1 MLYFICIILCIACWV
16 VFIKFKDSYKYDGWG
31 VAGLLSGVAT
41 TVVNVFLTIVIITN
55 LVSAPGFVASNHQ
68 RYDSLVHQVE
78 SGMYNNDNEYGKKEL
93 ANQVQEWNED
103 LAKGKALQKNFWVGI
118 FYPNVYDEFEFI
130 PIENLK

>member
-1 MLYFICIILCIACWV
+1 MIYFICIILCIVCFV
-16 VFIKFKDSYKYDGWG
+16 VFAKFKNSYDHDGWG
-31 VAGLLSGVAT
+31 MAGLLGGVAT
-41 TVVNVFLTIVIITN
+41 TVVNIFLTIIIITN
-55 LVSAPGFVASNHQ
+55 LVNAPGFVASNHQ

-103 LAKGKALQKNFWVGI
+103 LAEGKALQKNFWVGI

>member
-1 MLYFICIILCIACWV
+1 MIYFIGIILCIVCFV
-16 VFIKFKDSYKYDGWG
+16 VFAKFQDSYDHDGLG
-31 VAGLLSGVAT
+31 MAGLLSGVAAAVG
-41 TVVNVFLTIVIITN
+41 VVFMTVII
-55 LVSAPGFVASNHQ
+55 VVQSVGAPGFVASSHQ

-103 LAKGKALQKNFWVGI
+103 LANGKALQKNFWIGI

>member
-1 MLYFICIILCIACWV
+1 MIYFIGIILCIVCFV
-16 VFIKFKDSYKYDGWG
+16 VFTKYKDSYDHDGWG
-31 VAGLLSGVAT
+31 IAGLLIGVAAAAG
-41 TVVNVFLTIVIITN
+41 VVLMTIFIVIQS
-55 LVSAPGFVASNHQ
+55 VDAPGFVASSHQ

-103 LAKGKALQKNFWVGI
+103 LASGKALQKNFWVGI

>member
-1 MLYFICIILCIACWV
+1 MIYFICIILCIACFV
-16 VFIKFKDSYKYDGWG
+16 VFVKFKDGRYDGWSF
-31 VAGLLSGVAT
+31 AGGLSGVAT
-41 TVVNVFLTIVIITN
+41 TIGVIFMTIVIIIN
-55 LVSAPGFVASNHQ
+55 LVSAPSFVASNHQ
-68 RYDSLVHQVE
+68 RYESLVHQVE